1 MVPRIAVLQAPFLRD
16 TRQALERTL
25 RYMRQAASRG
35 ADILV
40 VGEWF
45 LGLNPV
51 DVVPN
56 RMTAQIQEAA
66 RDLNL
71 MVVTGGIRVLDPD
84 TGQKQQR
91 ALVIDRD
98 GTLIGQQAKM
108 HFQPLEQPWFEPGEA
123 IAAITTRWGRVTI
136 LLGLDA
142 TDRDRWEE
150 ARAADPT
157 LVVMAVGARSAH
169 ERIALQE
176 LAVSR
181 SQLLDA
187 TVVLAPMLGRFSGQT
202 YVASALIAEKGHILS
217 LGDREGLV
225 VAGDPDTPL
234 IQLGVTDAAAHP
246 PRPGARESLP
256 VDPLKAVGSE
266 AERRALVDWAA
277 LANPDVLAAS
287 RDLLGQA
294 GDNGRMVALVPAR
307 PGHAQEL
314 EWALA
319 QGAAGAFLYPGLDGL
334 MPWAEEVLEL
344 GRVVASHRCPAL
356 VHTGPG
362 PAPLRYDR
370 PFIWDEFFGANPDLF
385 VVLVQ
390 MGGRSPLTEEALLVA
405 ERHPQVYLE
414 TSSAPLGAIREAVAE
429 FGPERVVLGSGGLPD
444 QFHREWQKISALE
457 AQLGADAFQA
467 IVSKNAR
474 RLLFRPRDG
483 AKANPGGLTVI
494 R

>member
-40 VGEWF
+40 AGEWF

-56 RMTAQIQEAA
+56 RITAQLQVAA

-71 MVVTGGIRVLDPD
+71 MVVAGGIRVLDPD

-98 GTLIGQQAKM
+98 GTLLGHQAKIR
-108 HFQPLEQPWFEPGEA
+108 FQPLEQPWFEPGEA
-123 IAAITTRWGRVTI
+123 ITAITTRWGRVAI

-142 TDRDRWEE
+142 IDRDRWEE
-150 ARAADPT
+150 AKEAEPS
-157 LVVMAVGARSAH
+157 LVVMAAGARSAH
-169 ERIALQE
+169 ERIELQE
-176 LAVSR
+176 LAVAR
-181 SQLLDA
+181 SQILDT
-187 TVVLAPMLGRFSGQT
+187 TVVLAPIMGRFSGQT
-202 YVASALIAEKGHILS
+202 YVAAALIAEKGHILS

-256 VDPLKAVGSE
+256 VDPLKALGSE

-277 LANPDVLAAS
+277 LTNPDVLAAS
-287 RDLLGQA
+287 RELLAQA

-307 PGHAQEL
+307 PGHAHEL
-314 EWALA
+314 EVALG
-319 QGAAGAFLYPGLDGL
+319 QGAAGAFFYPGLDGL

-344 GRVVASHRCPAL
+344 GRILASHRRPAL
-356 VHTGPG
+356 IHTGPG

-370 PFIWDEFFGANPDLF
+370 PLMWDEFLSADPDLT
-385 VVLVQ
+385 VILAQ
-390 MGGRSPLTEEALLVA
+390 MGGRSPLTEEALMLA
-405 ERHPQVYLE
+405 ARHPRVYLE
-414 TSSAPLGAIREAVAE
+414 TCSAPLGAIREAISE
-429 FGPERVVLGSGGLPD
+429 FGPERVVLGSGGLPE
-444 QFHREWQKISALE
+444 QFQREWQKLSSLE
-457 AQLGADAFQA
+457 AQLGPDAFQA
-467 IVSKNAR
+467 IVNRNAR
-474 RLLFRPRDG
+474 RLLFRSHDG